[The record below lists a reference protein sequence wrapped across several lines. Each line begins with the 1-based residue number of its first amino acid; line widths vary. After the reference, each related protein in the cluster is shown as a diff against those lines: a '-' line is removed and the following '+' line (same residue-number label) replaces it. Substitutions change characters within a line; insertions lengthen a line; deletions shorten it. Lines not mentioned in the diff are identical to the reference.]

1 MHENKKKKI
10 KRIRSKKIIKERNH
24 KKKYF
29 QKCKKNQTHSN
40 QEGRTKRICDLVR
53 ITVS

>member
-1 MHENKKKKI
+1 MHKTRIKKKI

-29 QKCKKNQTHSN
+29 QKCKKNQSN
-40 QEGRTKRICDLVR
+40 SFESRRKNKKNL
-53 ITVS
+53 